1 MLVSAFIF
9 NIFYNKNK
17 KLYFEYYKKF
27 NFMNFFGMI
36 IVSIITFIIWIP
48 LGIFFFTLVIQ
59 SILKFHYDTI
69 DKKMKARNNTILNYV
84 EENLEKNN
92 FEDNTNSEVKINI
105 EEDSIETKIDIDA
118 NLYEEASV

>member
-1 MLVSAFIF
+1 MLVSAFIC